1 MSNTQQENLNPSSS
15 NNPIPTLADLMDNA
29 NAQWRVFD
37 MGRKIQAIGKKDF
50 AAVEANTKPYPYP
63 IQQKARMA
71 LLFWDQS
78 QASAEGIQNPFI
90 WFLQFDVDELGMLK
104 LQQRDHYI
112 SMVIKELGGAM
123 GGAQTDTAAGASD
136 KLNNHPYSFT
146 PDQNRRAAFNARVKV
161 ALKQP
166 ASMYY
171 EHAQAYFLGQLH
183 ADKWQELTVQGIA
196 DFASRIDDKSN
207 QAGLINALDD
217 LSVQT
222 LSVLGATLEHV
233 SIGTELTQKLI
244 SQQQISIENQDH
256 EQVFHLMRCMASSQ
270 ATGLV
275 SDQLHVLLDNPELSE
290 ESLFLIIAGRFWSY
304 LNEQSLLHK
313 FFDRIAQH
321 PNQQLFPGIFAD
333 LVAVPET
340 RQTML
345 NFLRDPNRSEA
356 CSRAIGLLFGR

>member
-1 MSNTQQENLNPSSS
+1 MSNTPQGTSEPTNA
-15 NNPIPTLADLMDNA
+15 NNPIPTLADLMENA

-37 MGRKIQAIGKKDF
+37 LGRKIQSISKKEF

-78 QASAEGIQNPFI
+78 QVNAEGIQNPFI

-104 LQQRDHYI
+104 LQQRDHFI
-112 SMVIKELGGAM
+112 SMVIKELGGAIS
-123 GGAQTDTAAGASD
+123 ADKTDTAAGD
-136 KLNNHPYSFT
+136 RMNNHPYSFT
-146 PDQNRRAAFNARVKV
+146 PDQNRQAAFNARVKV

-171 EHAQAYFLGQLH
+171 EHAQAYFSGQLGT
-183 ADKWQELTVQGIA
+183 DKWQELTVQGIA
-196 DFASRIDDKSN
+196 DFASRIEEPAN
-207 QAGLINALDD
+207 ETGLINSLDD

-222 LSVLGATLEHV
+222 LSVLGATLEHYPI
-233 SIGTELTQKLI
+233 STDLTQKLI
-244 SQQQISIENQDH
+244 AQQKLAVEAQDH
-256 EQVFHLMRCMASSQ
+256 EQVFHLLRCMASSPS
-270 ATGLV
+270 TGLV
-275 SDQLHVLLDNPELSE
+275 TEQLHYLLDNNELAE

-304 LNEQSLLHK
+304 LNDQSLLHK
-313 FFDRIAQH
+313 FFDRVALN

-333 LVAVPET
+333 LVCVPET

-345 NFLRDPNRSEA
+345 TFLRDPNRSEA
-356 CSRAIGLLFGR
+356 CARAIGALFGR